1 MIAARLRL
9 VVVASAVCAAQQ
21 LRGAQKRERLPSQQ
35 KSIVLILENLGDAAI
50 ACEHPAVRVGAG
62 RAATIS
68 AFAVPARVACGHVSA
83 AVDGDGYGAA
93 RVFPEWVDVGDAN
106 AVQLELSRAAHKCA
120 SSRDAH
126 ELGVYDD
133 FEACVFELAYGG
145 LDREAAPRAWR
156 DLWSDEHYWR
166 LCERRRPAAALR
178 TFPSEASPGQDVDVL
193 RETPFVAAARGF
205 LTEAECAAVLSTT
218 PAIANLGRA
227 HVGGGAGKTSFSD
240 ARETLSTNL
249 YVDWAAD
256 DAPATRVAA
265 KTVELASEL
274 LGETIPYE
282 AQEPINFLFYRAGY
296 EYKPHSD
303 GAGGKRGKRVATT
316 LVYCDAPASGG
327 STVFTGTSGLRFA
340 PKRGDLLFFS
350 YANGARDTTHAACPV
365 GAGNKSTLTMWHR
378 LGVSPDEPW
387 DRFENWGRFDHPH
400 LHSRYR
406 GKPYRERVTD
416 AADL

>member
-1 MIAARLRL
+1 
-9 VVVASAVCAAQQ
+9 
-21 LRGAQKRERLPSQQ
+21 
-35 KSIVLILENLGDAAI
+35 
-50 ACEHPAVRVGAG
+50 
-62 RAATIS
+62 
-68 AFAVPARVACGHVSA
+68 
-83 AVDGDGYGAA
+83 
-93 RVFPEWVDVGDAN
+93 
-106 AVQLELSRAAHKCA
+106 
-120 SSRDAH
+120 
-126 ELGVYDD
+126 
-133 FEACVFELAYGG
+133 
-145 LDREAAPRAWR
+145 
-156 DLWSDEHYWR
+156 
-166 LCERRRPAAALR
+166 
-178 TFPSEASPGQDVDVL
+178 VL
-193 RETPFVAAARGF
+193 REAPFVAAARGF
-205 LTEAECAAVLSTT
+205 LTEAECAAVISTT

-327 STVFTGTSGLRFA
+327 STVFTGTNGLRFA

-365 GAGNKSTLTMWHR
+365 AAGNKSTLTMWHR

-400 LHSRYR
+400 SRYR

>member
-9 VVVASAVCAAQQ
+9 VVVASAVCAAQ

-62 RAATIS
+62 RAATVS

-83 AVDGDGYGAA
+83 AVDGDYGAA

-145 LDREAAPRAWR
+145 LDRGR
-156 DLWSDEHYWR
+156 
-166 LCERRRPAAALR
+166 
-178 TFPSEASPGQDVDVL
+178 
-193 RETPFVAAARGF
+193 AAR
-205 LTEAECAAVLSTT
+205 
-218 PAIANLGRA
+218 
-227 HVGGGAGKTSFSD
+227 
-240 ARETLSTNL
+240 
-249 YVDWAAD
+249 
-256 DAPATRVAA
+256 
-265 KTVELASEL
+265 
-274 LGETIPYE
+274 
-282 AQEPINFLFYRAGY
+282 EPINFLFYRAGY

-327 STVFTGTSGLRFA
+327 STVFTGTNGLRFA

-365 GAGNKSTLTMWHR
+365 AAGNKSTLTMWHR

-400 LHSRYR
+400 LHSRR
-406 GKPYRERVTD
+406 ARRPHD
-416 AADL
+416 AADRDGAYLALLRGGGEPACLRPHSESAEAPTLRPARRTPA

>member
-1 MIAARLRL
+1 MI
-9 VVVASAVCAAQQ
+9 
-21 LRGAQKRERLPSQQ
+21 
-35 KSIVLILENLGDAAI
+35 
-50 ACEHPAVRVGAG
+50 
-62 RAATIS
+62 
-68 AFAVPARVACGHVSA
+68 
-83 AVDGDGYGAA
+83 
-93 RVFPEWVDVGDAN
+93 
-106 AVQLELSRAAHKCA
+106 
-120 SSRDAH
+120 
-126 ELGVYDD
+126 
-133 FEACVFELAYGG
+133 
-145 LDREAAPRAWR
+145 
-156 DLWSDEHYWR
+156 
-166 LCERRRPAAALR
+166 
-178 TFPSEASPGQDVDVL
+178 
-193 RETPFVAAARGF
+193 
-205 LTEAECAAVLSTT
+205 STQ
-218 PAIANLGRA
+218 
-227 HVGGGAGKTSFSD
+227 VGGGAGSTTFSD

-249 YVDWAAD
+249 YVDWDRAE
-256 DAPATRVAA
+256 APLTDVAA
-265 KTVELASEL
+265 RTVEVASEL

-316 LVYCDAPASGG
+316 LVYCDAPAAGG
-327 STVFTGTSGLRFA
+327 STVFTGANGLRFA